1 MTTVAL
7 RRDADY
13 ADAVAPI
20 RYIGGKTMR
29 QKLLLASVC
38 SAVVI
43 GLAPPAHAQSLADV
57 AKKEGDRRKTIPQPA
72 KVYTNKDLKPVPP
85 PSAPPPEAGAAPA
98 PPADAKAAEKPAP
111 EADRDAASKGA
122 ASDKSLVKDQAYWAR
137 QLKGLQDALDRDQT
151 YADAVQTRIDALTTD
166 FVNRDDPAQRAVIE
180 RDRQKNIAEL
190 NRLKLAIQTDKKAL
204 ADFVEEARRAG
215 VPPGWVR

>member
-1 MTTVAL
+1 MRAVAL

-20 RYIGGKTMR
+20 RYIGGTTMR
-29 QKLLLASVC
+29 QKLLLAFVG

-43 GLAPPAHAQSLADV
+43 GLALPAHAQSLADV
-57 AKKEGDRRKTIPQPA
+57 AKKEGDRRKTIPQAA
-72 KVYTNKDLKPVPP
+72 KVYTNKDLKPAPP
-85 PSAPPPEAGAAPA
+85 PSAPPPEAGAVPAAPA
-98 PPADAKAAEKPAP
+98 DTKAAETPTP
-111 EADRDAASKGA
+111 ETDRAAASKGA
-122 ASDKSLVKDQAYWAR
+122 ASDKSVVKDQAYWAR
-137 QLKGLQDALDRDQT
+137 QMKSLQETLDRDQT

-190 NRLKLAIQTDKKAL
+190 NRLKLAIQTDKKAV
-204 ADFVEEARRAG
+204 ADLVEEARRAG
-215 VPPGWVR
+215 VPPGWLR